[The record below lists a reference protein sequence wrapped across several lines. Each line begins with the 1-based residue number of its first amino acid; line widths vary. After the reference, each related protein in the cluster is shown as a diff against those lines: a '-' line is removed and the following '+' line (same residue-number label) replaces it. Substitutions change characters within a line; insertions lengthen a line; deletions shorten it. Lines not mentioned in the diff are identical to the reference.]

1 MIQKEV
7 KFKDGSRIYYKTEH
21 GETRRVIRFAYT
33 NEYIDNASKYFYLDA
48 LMNMR
53 ENGNEIF
60 SEIQRIYDS
69 TTKSY
74 DLQLVKDFCNRIRNA
89 SYYMV
94 GDEVLLTAI
103 YLKMVDLEAEKFSDS
118 WPGKKLVLDSCKAV
132 LIDMMPPR
140 KAAMLN
146 IEPNEEMEE
155 DDSPI

>member
-33 NEYIDNASKYFYLDA
+33 NEYIDNASKYFYLNA
-48 LMNMR
+48 LVNMR
-53 ENGNEIF
+53 DCGKEVYA
-60 SEIQRIYDS
+60 EIQKIYDS
-69 TTKSY
+69 TTKNY
-74 DLQLVKDFCNRIRNA
+74 DFQLVKKFCNRIRN
-89 SYYMV
+89 SDYYAV

-103 YLKMVDLEAEKFSDS
+103 YLKMVDLEAEKVFDS

-132 LIDMMPPR
+132 LIDMMPTR

-146 IEPNEEMEE
+146 IEPNEEMEVDE
-155 DDSPI
+155 SPI